1 MYRFY
6 KSDSGARK
14 FKKVLN
20 KGDIFKKGTAGYYNC
35 VNDAKKLGIEAT
47 GDYVVRY
54 YDSRVKN
61 QKMED
66 AINAGA
72 TIFDDLNSVAYNQN
86 EKTEKQ
92 EQENMGK
99 KSKFTWG
106 GSRPGA
112 GRRGIGD
119 GEKRKKYSVY
129 CSENEFLAIKKL
141 LIDMRATSRPDGD
154 D

>member
-1 MYRFY
+1 MWMYRFY

-14 FKKVLN
+14 FKKLLN
-20 KGDIFKKGTAGYYNC
+20 RGDIFKKGTAGYYNC
-35 VNDAKKLGIEAT
+35 VNDAEKLGIEAT

-61 QKMED
+61 QKIED

-72 TIFDDLNSVAYNQN
+72 TIFDDLNSVTYNQN
-86 EKTEKQ
+86 EKTKKK
-92 EQENMGK
+92 EQK
-99 KSKFTWG
+99 IKSKSTWG

-112 GRRGIGD
+112 GRKGIGD
-119 GEKRKKYSVY
+119 GEKRKKYSIY

-141 LIDMRATSRPDGD
+141 LNEMRATSRPDGED
-154 D
+154 